1 MYPQAGRCL
10 DLGSFNTWQAAIP
23 AAPQTP
29 SCAWLVGAPVLAS
42 SVLIPVTLGD
52 LPLRPPETALRF
64 YFTVHFLIFF
74 HRIWNSGSPSLPE
87 PSFCGV
93 VKDAR
98 GGSEEGILGTGKQRG
113 SPSGGP

>member
-42 SVLIPVTLGD
+42 SVLIPVL
-52 LPLRPPETALRF
+52 
-64 YFTVHFLIFF
+64 
-74 HRIWNSGSPSLPE
+74 
-87 PSFCGV
+87 
-93 VKDAR
+93 
-98 GGSEEGILGTGKQRG
+98 LGTSLSAHQKLPFDFIL
-113 SPSGGP
+113 PSIS